1 MEDVS
6 TLWVL
11 LAAALVLLM
20 QAGFLFLEA
29 GLTRAKNYI
38 NVSVKNILDFGLAIT
53 LFWVV
58 GYGLMFGDSV
68 GGWWG
73 WSDFAQDI
81 SSLDPGT
88 AAFWLFQSMFAGTTV
103 TIISGAVAERMEFR
117 AYIMIV
123 FVMAIVYPTYGHWVW
138 SGDGWLAQ
146 RGFVDFAGS
155 TVVHSMGGWAALA
168 AIMVV
173 GPRLGRF
180 RPDGTPVEISPS
192 NIPMAIF
199 GTMILW
205 FGWIGFNGGSVLAF
219 DETVPGVVVNTVIG
233 GVSGLFVAFVAGWF
247 RDGYPH
253 ALGPLNGALGGLV
266 AVTAGAHVFST
277 PTALLV
283 GAVGGAVVLAGES
296 FLLKRQLD
304 DAVGAIPVHLGAGI
318 WGTLAVGFFGKAD
331 VLGFESRTA
340 QIADQFVGVIAAA
353 VFGFGV
359 VYLALKAIDSISPM
373 RVSEEHETVGLNV
386 AEHHATTELLDLL
399 QSMEE
404 QTRTGKIGEP
414 IKAEPF
420 TEVGQIADLY
430 NRLTD
435 QMRQTAAVASGIATG
450 DLTTDIEVRSDGDV
464 FGHAFRDMVSEL
476 NHVVTAIVAAGE
488 DLGISAEELAAL
500 AGELDEGVGSQRISM
515 STGLERAEQ
524 LSARMESLATDVRNL
539 TGELDQGFDELGN
552 NLRAAT
558 EAAGTALQ
566 TSDRTAIEVR
576 DGSERLM
583 AAMEAVAVGS
593 QRVDAVISIIEE
605 VADRTKV
612 LALNATMEAS
622 RAGEAGRGF
631 AVVAENVRSLA
642 AESIEALAE
651 IRETITVVRQDTT
664 RASNEASDLM
674 TNLVGMCEQT
684 QTSISAAAEATDRE
698 VARVGDFASQLRDVA
713 GSVDRDAAVL
723 RSDTEALESDVGSI
737 SGVAEGNEGIVSRL
751 GELSRRL
758 RSAAEDLGRN
768 TARFRTAPV

>member
-1 MEDVS
+1 MAPS
-6 TLWVL
+6 YS
-11 LAAALVLLM
+11 LV
-20 QAGFLFLEA
+20 
-29 GLTRAKNYI
+29 
-38 NVSVKNILDFGLAIT
+38 
-53 LFWVV
+53 
-58 GYGLMFGDSV
+58 
-68 GGWWG
+68 
-73 WSDFAQDI
+73 
-81 SSLDPGT
+81 
-88 AAFWLFQSMFAGTTV
+88 
-103 TIISGAVAERMEFR
+103 
-117 AYIMIV
+117 
-123 FVMAIVYPTYGHWVW
+123 
-138 SGDGWLAQ
+138 
-146 RGFVDFAGS
+146 
-155 TVVHSMGGWAALA
+155 
-168 AIMVV
+168 
-173 GPRLGRF
+173 
-180 RPDGTPVEISPS
+180 
-192 NIPMAIF
+192 
-199 GTMILW
+199 
-205 FGWIGFNGGSVLAF
+205 
-219 DETVPGVVVNTVIG
+219 
-233 GVSGLFVAFVAGWF
+233 
-247 RDGYPH
+247 
-253 ALGPLNGALGGLV
+253 
-266 AVTAGAHVFST
+266 
-277 PTALLV
+277 
-283 GAVGGAVVLAGES
+283 S

-622 RAGEAGRGF
+622 RAGRP
-631 AVVAENVRSLA
+631 RS
-642 AESIEALAE
+642 
-651 IRETITVVRQDTT
+651 
-664 RASNEASDLM
+664 
-674 TNLVGMCEQT
+674 
-684 QTSISAAAEATDRE
+684 
-698 VARVGDFASQLRDVA
+698 
-713 GSVDRDAAVL
+713 
-723 RSDTEALESDVGSI
+723 
-737 SGVAEGNEGIVSRL
+737 
-751 GELSRRL
+751 LSRRKTSAVWRPSRSRRWP
-758 RSAAEDLGRN
+758 RSARRSPSSGR
-768 TARFRTAPV
+768 TRPEPATKRAI